1 MCWQGSALTLK
12 ACSLQFSFHR
22 LLLILSKYQ
31 FAVCIDVVSCNRTWY
46 LVIGS
51 DPRFNRQ
58 TSLCFA
64 LSSFQNYRGSVLP
77 RKKKKKKKKVKKHI
91 YVYRRV
97 WYWLY
102 RYVLYDKLGI
112 TNIERHFIVTVFF
125 CLSKWEDCVYI
136 QSSFVACASCL
147 CFQLFWYLG
156 LLNH

>member
-58 TSLCFA
+58 TSLCFG
-64 LSSFQNYRGSVLP
+64 LSSFQNYRGSVLT
-77 RKKKKKKKKVKKHI
+77 RKKKNI
-91 YVYRRV
+91 YIYRRV

-102 RYVLYDKLGI
+102 RYVLWDELGI
-112 TNIERHFIVTVFF
+112 INIGRHFIVMVFF

-136 QSSFVACASCL
+136 QSPFVACAPCL